1 MENKAHAF
9 AAGAFVLFVA
19 ALLLG
24 FAAWLSRD
32 KHVGDIYELSTAESV
47 TGLSEQAAVRF
58 RGINVGKVTN
68 IGFDPQNQGHVL
80 VRISV
85 AKNVPLTQSTF
96 ATLGYQGVTGLA
108 FVQLDNEGQSTVA
121 LTTSEDQPTRIPLR
135 PGLLSQFAD
144 QGSFILEQAQRISES
159 VGELLSPANQKAIMD
174 SVRAIGESAVQL
186 GAASQRIQV
195 VLDAQLGPERTDIPA
210 LVTETRTTLRAL
222 QKTTVELS
230 ATAQAAS
237 TTAQAATATATA
249 ITAVAEDVSG
259 PNGLLQRLGQTADE
273 LSQSVQTIN
282 AQVLPSAARAAES
295 AARTAEAATKAARGV
310 DRAANLLADE
320 PRSLIFG
327 NANALPGPGEPGF
340 EVPQAPSR

>member
-32 KHVGDIYELSTAESV
+32 KQVGDIYELSTAESV

-58 RGINVGKVTN
+58 RGINVGKVTR

-80 VRISV
+80 LRISV

-108 FVQLDNEGQSTVA
+108 FVQLDNEGSSTVA
-121 LTTSEDQPTRIPLR
+121 LTTDEDQPTRIPLR
-135 PGLLSQFAD
+135 PGLLSKFAD
-144 QGSFILEQAQRISES
+144 QGSFILEQAQRISQS
-159 VGELLSPANQKAIMD
+159 VGELLSPANQKAIMG
-174 SVRAIGESAVQL
+174 SVQAIGESATQL
-186 GAASQRIQV
+186 SLASQRIQT

-210 LVTETRTTLRAL
+210 LVMETRTTLRAL
-222 QKTTVELS
+222 QKTTTDLN
-230 ATAQAAS
+230 A
-237 TTAQAATATATA
+237 TAQAATATATA
-249 ITAVAEDVSG
+249 VTAVATEVTA
-259 PNGLLQRLGQTADE
+259 PNGLLQRLGKTADE
-273 LSQSVQTIN
+273 LSQSAQAIN
-282 AQVLPSAARAAES
+282 AQVLPNAVRAADS
-295 AARTAEAATKAARGV
+295 AARTADAATKAARGV

-327 NANALPGPGEPGF
+327 SGAALPGPGEPGF
-340 EVPQAPSR
+340 AAPPAPSR

>member
-32 KHVGDIYELSTAESV
+32 KQVGDIYELSTAESV

-80 VRISV
+80 LRISV
-85 AKNVPLTQSTF
+85 AKEVPLTQSTF

-108 FVQLDNEGQSTVA
+108 FVQLDNEGKSTVA
-121 LTTSEDQPTRIPLR
+121 LTNNEDQPTRIPLR
-135 PGLLSQFAD
+135 PGLLSKFAD

-159 VGELLSPANQKAIMD
+159 VGELLSPANQAAIMGSVKAIGD
-174 SVRAIGESAVQL
+174 SATQL
-186 GAASQRIQV
+186 SIASQRIQT

-222 QKTTVELS
+222 QKT
-230 ATAQAAS
+230 S
-237 TTAQAATATATA
+237 TDLNATAQAATATATA
-249 ITAVAEDVSG
+249 ITSVATEVTAPD
-259 PNGLLQRLGQTADE
+259 GLLQRLGQSADA
-273 LSQSVQTIN
+273 LNQSVQAVNT
-282 AQVLPSAARAAES
+282 QVLPNALRAADS

-327 NANALPGPGEPGF
+327 SGAALPGPGEPGF
-340 EVPQAPSR
+340 AAPPAPSR

>member
-32 KHVGDIYELSTAESV
+32 KQEGDIYELSTAEAV

-80 VRISV
+80 LRISV

-108 FVQLDNEGQSTVA
+108 FVQLDNEGGSTVA
-121 LTTSEDQPTRIPLR
+121 LATNDDEPTRIPLR
-135 PGLLSQFAD
+135 PGLLSKFAD
-144 QGSFILEQAQRISES
+144 QGSFILEQAQRISQS

-174 SVRAIGESAVQL
+174 SVQAIGDSATQL
-186 GAASQRIQV
+186 GAASQRIQI

-210 LVTETRTTLRAL
+210 LVAETRTTLRAL
-222 QKTTVELS
+222 QKTTTDLN
-230 ATAQAAS
+230 A
-237 TTAQAATATATA
+237 TAQAATATATA
-249 ITAVAEDVSG
+249 ITAVATEVTAPD
-259 PNGLLQRLGQTADE
+259 GLLQRLGQTADE
-273 LSQSVQTIN
+273 LSRSAQAIN
-282 AQVLPSAARAAES
+282 TEVLPNAARAADS

-327 NANALPGPGEPGF
+327 SGSASPGPGEPGF
-340 EVPQAPSR
+340 AAPSPASR

>member
-32 KHVGDIYELSTAESV
+32 KQVGDIYELSTAEAV

-68 IGFDPQNQGHVL
+68 IGFDPQKQGHVL
-80 VRISV
+80 LRISV
-85 AKNVPLTQSTF
+85 AQDVPLTQSTF

-108 FVQLDNEGQSTVA
+108 FVQLDNEGNSTVA
-121 LTTSEDQPTRIPLR
+121 LTTSKDEPTRIPLR
-135 PGLLSQFAD
+135 PGLLSKFAD
-144 QGSFILEQAQRISES
+144 QGSFILEQAQRISQS

-174 SVRAIGESAVQL
+174 SVQAVGDSATQL
-186 GAASQRIQV
+186 GAASQRIQS
-195 VLDAQLGPERTDIPA
+195 VLEAQLGPERTDIPA
-210 LVTETRTTLRAL
+210 LVAETRTTLRAL
-222 QKTTVELS
+222 QQSSSDLN
-230 ATAQAAS
+230 

-249 ITAVAEDVSG
+249 ITAVATNVTA
-259 PNGLLQRLGQTADE
+259 PNGLLQRLGQTADA
-273 LSQSVQTIN
+273 LNQSAQAIN
-282 AQVLPSAARAAES
+282 AQVLPNAVRAAES
-295 AARTAEAATKAARGV
+295 AARTADAATKAARGV

-320 PRSLIFG
+320 PRSLLFG
-327 NANALPGPGEPGF
+327 NGGATPGPGEPGF
-340 EVPQAPSR
+340 AAPQPANR

>member
-32 KHVGDIYELSTAESV
+32 KQVGDIYELSTAESV

-80 VRISV
+80 LRISV
-85 AKNVPLTQSTF
+85 AKEVPLTQSTF

-108 FVQLDNEGQSTVA
+108 FVQLDNEGKSTVA
-121 LTTSEDQPTRIPLR
+121 LTTNEDQPTRIPLR
-135 PGLLSQFAD
+135 PGLLSKFAD

-159 VGELLSPANQKAIMD
+159 VGELLSPANQAAIMGSVKAIGD
-174 SVRAIGESAVQL
+174 SATQL
-186 GAASQRIQV
+186 SIASQRIQT

-222 QKTTVELS
+222 QKT
-230 ATAQAAS
+230 S
-237 TTAQAATATATA
+237 TDLNATAQAATATATA
-249 ITAVAEDVSG
+249 ITSVATEVTAPD
-259 PNGLLQRLGQTADE
+259 GLLQRLGQSADA
-273 LSQSVQTIN
+273 LNQSVQAVNT
-282 AQVLPSAARAAES
+282 QVLPNALRAADS

-327 NANALPGPGEPGF
+327 NGSASPGPGEPGF
-340 EVPQAPSR
+340 AVPQAPSR

>member
-19 ALLLG
+19 ALLLA

-32 KHVGDIYELSTAESV
+32 KQVGDIYELSTAEAV

-58 RGINVGKVTN
+58 RGINVGKVTS
-68 IGFDPQNQGHVL
+68 IGFDPKNQGHVL
-80 VRISV
+80 LRISV

-108 FVQLDNEGQSTVA
+108 FVQLDNEGGSTVA
-121 LTTSEDQPTRIPLR
+121 LTTSNDEPTRIPLR
-135 PGLLSQFAD
+135 PGLLSKFAD
-144 QGSFILEQAQRISES
+144 QGSFILEQAQRISQS

-174 SVRAIGESAVQL
+174 SVQAISDSATQL
-186 GAASQRIQV
+186 GAASQRIQT

-210 LVTETRTTLRAL
+210 LVAETRATLRAL
-222 QKTTVELS
+222 QKTTTDLN
-230 ATAQAAS
+230 A
-237 TTAQAATATATA
+237 TAQAATATATA
-249 ITAVAEDVSG
+249 ITSVATEVTAPD
-259 PNGLLQRLGQTADE
+259 GLLQRLGQTADE
-273 LSQSVQTIN
+273 LSKSAQAIN
-282 AQVLPSAARAAES
+282 AQVLPNAARAADS

-327 NANALPGPGEPGF
+327 SGSASPGPGEPGF
-340 EVPQAPSR
+340 AAPQAPTR

>member
-9 AAGAFVLFVA
+9 AAGAFVLCVA

-24 FAAWLSRD
+24 LAAWLSRD
-32 KHVGDIYELSTAESV
+32 KQIGDIYELSTAEAV

-58 RGINVGKVTN
+58 RGINVGKVTH
-68 IGFDPQNQGHVL
+68 IGFDPENQGHVL

-85 AKNVPLTQSTF
+85 APDVPLTQSTF

-108 FVQLDNEGQSTVA
+108 FVQLDNEGKATVA
-121 LTTSEDQPTRIPLR
+121 LTTNDDQPTRIPLR

-144 QGSFILEQAQRISES
+144 QGSFILEQARRISER
-159 VGELLSPANQKAIMD
+159 VGELLSPANQAAIMGSVKAIGD
-174 SVRAIGESAVQL
+174 SATQL
-186 GAASQRIQV
+186 GAASQRIQT

-210 LVTETRTTLRAL
+210 LVAETRATLRAL
-222 QKTTVELS
+222 QATTTDL
-230 ATAQAAS
+230 TA
-237 TTAQAATATATA
+237 TAQAATATATA
-249 ITAVAEDVSG
+249 ITAVATEVAAPD
-259 PNGLLQRLGQTADE
+259 GLLQRLGQTADE
-273 LSQSVQTIN
+273 LSQSAQAIN
-282 AQVLPSAARAAES
+282 AQVLPNAVRAAES

-327 NANALPGPGEPGF
+327 NGSISPGPGEPGF
-340 EVPQAPSR
+340 AAPQSPSR

>member
-32 KHVGDIYELSTAESV
+32 KHMGDIYELSTAESV

-85 AKNVPLTQSTF
+85 ATNVPLTQSTF

-121 LTTSEDQPTRIPLR
+121 LSTSEDQPTRIPLR

-195 VLDAQLGPERTDIPA
+195 VLDAQLGPEHTDIPA

-222 QKTTVELS
+222 QKTTTELS
-230 ATAQAAS
+230 A
-237 TTAQAATATATA
+237 TAQAATATATA

-282 AQVLPSAARAAES
+282 AQVLPNAARAAES
-295 AARTAEAATKAARGV
+295 AARTAEAATRAARGV

-327 NANALPGPGEPGF
+327 SGNALPGPGEPGF

>member
-19 ALLLG
+19 ALLLA

-32 KHVGDIYELSTAESV
+32 KQEGDIYELSTAEAV

-68 IGFDPQNQGHVL
+68 IGFDPKNQGHVL
-80 VRISV
+80 LRISV

-108 FVQLDNEGQSTVA
+108 FVQLDNEGGSTVA
-121 LTTSEDQPTRIPLR
+121 LTTRNDEPTRIPLR
-135 PGLLSQFAD
+135 PGLLSKFAD
-144 QGSFILEQAQRISES
+144 QGSFILEQAQRISQS

-174 SVRAIGESAVQL
+174 SVQAISDSATQL
-186 GAASQRIQV
+186 GAASQRIQI

-222 QKTTVELS
+222 QKTTTDLN
-230 ATAQAAS
+230 A
-237 TTAQAATATATA
+237 TAQAATATATA
-249 ITAVAEDVSG
+249 ITTVATEVTA
-259 PNGLLQRLGQTADE
+259 PNGLLQRLGKTADE
-273 LSQSVQTIN
+273 LSQSAQAIN
-282 AQVLPSAARAAES
+282 AQVLPNAARAADS

-327 NANALPGPGEPGF
+327 NGAATPGPGEPGF
-340 EVPQAPSR
+340 SVPQAPSR